1 MNRQSKNNNLL
12 LEIRDIISES
22 RNYVSRSVNYAQI
35 ISNWLV
41 GRMIVEDEQKGK
53 KSAEYGK
60 EIIKYLAENLIQEFG
75 NGYSTTNLK
84 YFRQFYLEYPI
95 GHSLPDQLNKSISH
109 SLPDQNTN
117 KQKQHAVSIKK
128 KHLLT
133 ETIQQLNNEG
143 NHPLAKILKLNLSWT
158 HHRILLKVENEN
170 AKQFYLS
177 ESHENNWST
186 RALDRQ
192 INSLYFERILSS
204 QDKNIVRIEAKEK
217 TDALK
222 PQDILKDPMVLEF
235 LQLKKDRTYLESE
248 LEKALLNNINEFLL
262 ELGKGF
268 AFVARQKYIRTRTKD
283 YFIDLVFYNY
293 LLKCFVLI
301 DLKTRELEHGDI
313 GQMEMYVGYY
323 EDKIKAKDD
332 NPTIGII
339 MATEKDETIVKYSIL
354 NKSEQLF
361 ASKYKLFLPSEE
373 ELKNEIEQ
381 SKLIYKLKY

>member
-1 MNRQSKNNNLL
+1 MNKQSKYNELL
-12 LEIRDIISES
+12 IEIRDVISES
-22 RNYVSRSVNYAQI
+22 RNYISRSVNYAQI

-41 GRMIVEDEQKGK
+41 GRMIVEYEQKGK

-109 SLPDQNTN
+109 SLLDQNTN
-117 KQKQHAVSIKK
+117 RQKQQKTHGESRYSKVHAVSGETDSSIQHAVSAELKK
-128 KHLLT
+128 TNQHVVSGEFKINKRQAVSAQRDDLLGKA
-133 ETIQQLNNEG
+133 IQQLNYES

-158 HHRILLKVENEN
+158 HHRILLKVDNEN
-170 AKQFYLS
+170 AKQFYLR

-192 INSLYFERILSS
+192 INSLYYERILSS
-204 QDKNIVRIEAKEK
+204 QDKDVVRQEAKEK
-217 TDALK
+217 
-222 PQDILKDPMVLEF
+222 
-235 LQLKKDRTYLESE
+235 
-248 LEKALLNNINEFLL
+248 
-262 ELGKGF
+262 
-268 AFVARQKYIRTRTKD
+268 
-283 YFIDLVFYNY
+283 
-293 LLKCFVLI
+293 
-301 DLKTRELEHGDI
+301 
-313 GQMEMYVGYY
+313 
-323 EDKIKAKDD
+323 DD
-332 NPTIGII
+332 SPTIGII

-354 NKSEQLF
+354 NKSKQLF

-381 SKLIYKLKY
+381 SKLNYKLKY

>member
-248 LEKALLNNINEFLL
+248 LEK
-262 ELGKGF
+262 
-268 AFVARQKYIRTRTKD
+268 
-283 YFIDLVFYNY
+283 
-293 LLKCFVLI
+293 
-301 DLKTRELEHGDI
+301 
-313 GQMEMYVGYY
+313 
-323 EDKIKAKDD
+323 
-332 NPTIGII
+332 
-339 MATEKDETIVKYSIL
+339 
-354 NKSEQLF
+354 
-361 ASKYKLFLPSEE
+361 
-373 ELKNEIEQ
+373 
-381 SKLIYKLKY
+381 